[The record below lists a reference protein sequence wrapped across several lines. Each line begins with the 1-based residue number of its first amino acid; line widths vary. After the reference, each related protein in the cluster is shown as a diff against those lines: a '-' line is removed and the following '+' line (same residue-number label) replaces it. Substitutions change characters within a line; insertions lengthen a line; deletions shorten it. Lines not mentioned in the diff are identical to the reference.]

1 MKTGSKG
8 DRQRGS
14 ALVETVIAAGVL
26 LLLATM
32 VAGQAG
38 VQAKML
44 GLTTKRV
51 RLSAHVEGGL
61 GVLSAWVGR
70 ASTVEI
76 LTDRSGGTAIA
87 GSVLRLVIPGSG
99 VAYASV
105 GDNGLVLECPDG
117 ASLVVAAYL
126 RPPATGEIFT
136 RAVPTSPWDD
146 RAVVAVP
153 VLTDGFMGTGLVVV
167 RYQVTGALGTDYARG
182 LVNLG
187 Y

>member
-1 MKTGSKG
+1 MKIRTKAE
-8 DRQRGS
+8 RQRGS

-32 VAGQAG
+32 VTGQAG

-51 RLSAHVEGGL
+51 RLSSHVEGGL

-70 ASTVEI
+70 ASTVDI

-87 GSVLRLVIPGSG
+87 GSVLRLMIPGSG

-105 GDNGLVLECPDG
+105 GDNGLIIEASDG
-117 ASLVVAAYL
+117 TSLVVAAYL
-126 RPPATGEIFT
+126 RPPAAGEIFN
-136 RAVPTSPWDD
+136 RSVPTSPWDD
-146 RAVVAVP
+146 RAAVAVP
-153 VLTDGFMGTGLVVV
+153 VLTDGFMGAGLVVV